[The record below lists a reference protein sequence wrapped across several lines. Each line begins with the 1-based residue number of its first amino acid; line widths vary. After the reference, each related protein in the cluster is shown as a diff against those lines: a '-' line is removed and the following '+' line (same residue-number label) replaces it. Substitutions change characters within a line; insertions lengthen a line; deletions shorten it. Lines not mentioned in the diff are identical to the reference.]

1 MRQKTGR
8 NPTRSYGEFAQS
20 GYSAHGEAPDYV
32 ENAEWSDVITV
43 ETHSLKET
51 EENKKNMDK
60 GNTVV
65 YDKTFTGE
73 NAIVNQPLSR
83 EHVILTK
90 YGYTRRDGLN
100 YQAAGNTALNEDEWL
115 DKQLEFRENLFWKA

>member
-1 MRQKTGR
+1 
-8 NPTRSYGEFAQS
+8 
-20 GYSAHGEAPDYV
+20 
-32 ENAEWSDVITV
+32 
-43 ETHSLKET
+43 
-51 EENKKNMDK
+51 MDK

-115 DKQLEFRENLFWKA
+115 DKQLEFREKSVLEGVKLELQKYNEATKQWEKGTGGIFCHRCLRRGGFRRA